1 MKQKGRAGKT
11 YRPPEKKRGA
21 CKKEKRELTGGQKK
35 NVLCVFVNNIEGIR
49 IKV

>member
-11 YRPPEKKRGA
+11 YRPPEKNA
-21 CKKEKRELTGGQKK
+21 ALAKKKKRELTGGQKK